1 MTNEGFWKS
10 QRRGLIDCKQIFL
23 HFVRLR
29 RQVIWGVWK
38 SSETHQIS
46 SLNNKRY
53 LPMLPTNCWLPML
66 TSNFDHQSWLPILT
80 TNFDYQCWL
89 PKRSLQ
95 RSMEG
100 KGRVSM
106 NHMKVLQNN
115 QRIDAAVN
123 LHYFNCFL
131 PFKRNNCQI
140 LQKSLQFISKSSKNH
155 YKHAFFTVVR
165 LRWCIYAYKQVLQG
179 IKNHRDIFGNHC
191 KTICKL
197 YYY

>member
-1 MTNEGFWKS
+1 MTGTYWWQTRDFGNHNDEDLSIPNKHFFTLCVGEG
-10 QRRGLIDCKQIFL
+10 
-23 HFVRLR
+23 
-29 RQVIWGVWK
+29 K
-38 SSETHQIS
+38 SSGEYENHQKLMKYHHYII
-46 SLNNKRY
+46 KDIFQCC
-53 LPMLPTNCWLPML
+53 LPIML
-66 TSNFDHQSWLPILT
+66 TTNVNFQFWLPILT
-80 TNFDYQCWL
+80 TNLTTNLDYQCWL

-123 LHYFNCFL
+123 RHSFNCVL

-155 YKHAFFTVVR
+155 CKHAFFTVVS
-165 LRWCIYAYKQVLQG
+165 LRWSIYAYKQVLQG
-179 IKNHRDIFGNHC
+179 IRKSSEHHR
-191 KTICKL
+191 K
-197 YYY
+197 